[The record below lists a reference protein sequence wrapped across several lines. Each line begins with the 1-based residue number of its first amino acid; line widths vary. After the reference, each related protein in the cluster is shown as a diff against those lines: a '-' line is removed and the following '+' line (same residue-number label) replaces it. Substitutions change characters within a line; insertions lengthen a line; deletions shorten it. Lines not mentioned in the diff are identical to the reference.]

1 MKKLVAAMLCLAL
14 SLMCAV
20 GLANEKID
28 PSELQIGVIM
38 IGDTSDMGFN
48 YSHLVGLQ
56 EMQKNLGIEDHQITI
71 LENVADDSTCAD
83 AISELISNGCNVIIG
98 NSFGFQTYMY
108 EAAAQHP
115 EVLFCHYS
123 GLLQN
128 DTNFCRFNAR
138 NYQTRYLQ
146 GIAAAMRSESGKI
159 GFVGAFKN
167 AEVNVSLNAYA
178 LGAQSVNPDVTVY
191 VKYTNSWYDP
201 DGETAAANA
210 LIDLGCDVICQYVN
224 TTGPQTAA
232 QERGVWGLGSDYDM
246 TEFAPDAHLFAACMN
261 WGAIYTKLVSTIVNG
276 EFHGGLIYGDVADG
290 TLYLTPFSKN
300 VADGTQ
306 EAVQAAMDKMVSGE
320 WDVFQLD
327 VYDVDGN
334 LVPAAT
340 FTDDY
345 LYSGMTDLL
354 VKGVVAK

>member
-138 NYQTRYLQ
+138 NYQTRYLAGHRRRHAQ
-146 GIAAAMRSESGKI
+146 RKRQDRLCGRVQKRRSKRFSERLCPGR
-159 GFVGAFKN
+159 
-167 AEVNVSLNAYA
+167 AERKSRC
-178 LGAQSVNPDVTVY
+178 
-191 VKYTNSWYDP
+191 
-201 DGETAAANA
+201 DGLCE
-210 LIDLGCDVICQYVN
+210 VHQ
-224 TTGPQTAA
+224 Q
-232 QERGVWGLGSDYDM
+232 
-246 TEFAPDAHLFAACMN
+246 
-261 WGAIYTKLVSTIVNG
+261 LV
-276 EFHGGLIYGDVADG
+276 
-290 TLYLTPFSKN
+290 
-300 VADGTQ
+300 
-306 EAVQAAMDKMVSGE
+306 
-320 WDVFQLD
+320 
-327 VYDVDGN
+327 
-334 LVPAAT
+334 
-340 FTDDY
+340 
-345 LYSGMTDLL
+345 
-354 VKGVVAK
+354 

>member
-71 LENVADDSTCAD
+71 LENVADDSTGAD
-83 AISELISNGCNVIIG
+83 ASSELISNGCNVIIG

-128 DTNFCRFNAR
+128 ETNYGRFNTR
-138 NYQTRYLQ
+138 N
-146 GIAAAMRSESGKI
+146 
-159 GFVGAFKN
+159 
-167 AEVNVSLNAYA
+167 
-178 LGAQSVNPDVTVY
+178 
-191 VKYTNSWYDP
+191 
-201 DGETAAANA
+201 
-210 LIDLGCDVICQYVN
+210 
-224 TTGPQTAA
+224 
-232 QERGVWGLGSDYDM
+232 
-246 TEFAPDAHLFAACMN
+246 
-261 WGAIYTKLVSTIVNG
+261 
-276 EFHGGLIYGDVADG
+276 
-290 TLYLTPFSKN
+290 
-300 VADGTQ
+300 
-306 EAVQAAMDKMVSGE
+306 
-320 WDVFQLD
+320 
-327 VYDVDGN
+327 
-334 LVPAAT
+334 
-340 FTDDY
+340 
-345 LYSGMTDLL
+345 
-354 VKGVVAK
+354 

>member
-56 EMQKNLGIEDHQITI
+56 EMQKNLGIEDRQITI

-178 LGAQSVNPDVTVY
+178 LGAQSVNKSYPEFWEHYKSLGGRLECGPD
-191 VKYTNSWYDP
+191 
-201 DGETAAANA
+201 
-210 LIDLGCDVICQYVN
+210 CC
-224 TTGPQTAA
+224 
-232 QERGVWGLGSDYDM
+232 
-246 TEFAPDAHLFAACMN
+246 
-261 WGAIYTKLVSTIVNG
+261 
-276 EFHGGLIYGDVADG
+276 
-290 TLYLTPFSKN
+290 
-300 VADGTQ
+300 
-306 EAVQAAMDKMVSGE
+306 
-320 WDVFQLD
+320 
-327 VYDVDGN
+327 
-334 LVPAAT
+334 
-340 FTDDY
+340 
-345 LYSGMTDLL
+345 
-354 VKGVVAK
+354 